1 MKRAVSPFSLF
12 ILLLLGSMLL
22 AFARNASAQIY
33 NPITNC
39 YEDTAHLTEFC
50 PGAKPG
56 APAPA
61 PKYAAVA
68 ISETTYRAGVSYGE
82 PSSAQAE
89 KDAVMSC
96 AQNNGG
102 SDCKSIQ
109 WVSNACVGIAISRA
123 DSSYGFSSDKPTRI
137 AAWTEALQ
145 QCRKAG
151 GKSCSV
157 AATPCASDNPIY
169 APPLPLPPGDRSATI
184 DPSLVGTWM
193 IDMNPGR
200 WLWEIG
206 SGGTYQFHSEAM
218 DLTPTHAGR
227 IQAADGKWSLQS
239 TAGFA
244 DIDEGTYQ
252 MQGRDAVFMTGKSGQ
267 ATWRRV
273 K

>member
-1 MKRAVSPFSLF
+1 MKRAVSPFFPLLF
-12 ILLLLGSMLL
+12 GLVLL
-22 AFARNASAQIY
+22 ASVRDASAQIY

-39 YEDTAHLTEFC
+39 YADTAGLTEFC

-56 APAPA
+56 AAAPA

-68 ISETTYRAGVSYGE
+68 ISETTYRAGVAYGE

-102 SDCKSIQ
+102 GDCKSIQ

-123 DSSYGFSSDKPTRI
+123 DSSYGFSKDQTTRI

-145 QCRKAG
+145 QCRQAG

-157 AATPCASDNPIY
+157 IATPCASDNPTY
-169 APPLPLPPGDRSATI
+169 APPLQLPPGDRNAKI
-184 DPSLVGTWM
+184 DSSLVGTWM

-206 SGGTYQFHSEAM
+206 AGGTYQFHSEAM

-227 IQAADGKWSLQS
+227 IQAAGGKWSLQS

-252 MQGRDAVFMTGKSGQ
+252 MRGRDAVFMTGKYGQ

-273 K
+273 Q